1 MNVSVCVFGDS
12 VLSASVENTSILVNK
27 GFVIFALLFLL
38 TLLLF
43 FISSFV
49 QTYFPFEGGADTK
62 RKLAQQYSL
71 LLVTRI

>member
-12 VLSASVENTSILVNK
+12 VLSASVENSSILVNK

-43 FISSFV
+43 FIYVLSRCVFSKTHPV
-49 QTYFPFEGGADTK
+49 
-62 RKLAQQYSL
+62 S
-71 LLVTRI
+71 